1 MAKAKIRKKKGSAK
15 SLKQHKISTL
25 HAKGRNPSVSMHT
38 KGARVLE
45 KTGGSKSRVYSGVFH
60 IGIGRGGR
68 EVLMPGRPLRGK
80 FFNTSDLGT
89 TKGLGGNVLAYK
101 GRADQN
107 LTNLVGDYY
116 QGGRFTGIKLGKDT
130 HTMKSVRGTDPKT
143 GRPTT
148 SHYLSPIN
156 V

>member
-1 MAKAKIRKKKGSAK
+1 MAKAKVRKKKGSVK

-38 KGARVLE
+38 KSARVLE
-45 KTGGSKSRVYSGVFH
+45 KTGGSKSRVYSGDFH
-60 IGIGRGGR
+60 IGRSRGRDI
-68 EVLMPGRPLRGK
+68 LIPGRPISGK

-89 TKGLGGNVLAYK
+89 TKGLGGTVLSFK
-101 GRADQN
+101 GRADTA
-107 LTNLVGDYY
+107 LTNLVGDHY
-116 QGGRFTGIKLGKDT
+116 QSGRYTGIKVGKDT
-130 HTMKSVRGTDPKT
+130 YTMKYARGTDPK